1 MTEIELHARKKQSQE
16 LNQLD
21 VLEHESFCAWT
32 LWLSLWEWAWV
43 WVGLG
48 TELVESFIKEIYKE
62 FPRLPT
68 LAFKRRPF
76 YPTLTEA
83 WSSGETEQALTWG
96 IRHSRVGGTIP
107 CMWGVNEIYVLKE
120 TSLPLPVTWLENIVD
135 LAHHLQAGDFLRLL
149 TIPREKI
156 HRYCH

>member
-48 TELVESFIKEIYKE
+48 TELVESFIKQIYKE

-96 IRHSRVGGTIP
+96 IRHSRGGGYYSMYVGSE
-107 CMWGVNEIYVLKE
+107 CNLCVE
-120 TSLPLPVTWLENIVD
+120 
-135 LAHHLQAGDFLRLL
+135 GDFLAPAYHLVG
-149 TIPREKI
+149 K
-156 HRYCH
+156 HC